1 MKKLICFMIVFF
13 SCFLAKAQT
22 TAEIPAE
29 TLPAVQNNSLKS
41 DEGQNYDPEDLPW
54 HARRFKFT
62 AGAFFPINNTQVEVG
77 SNNGNFGNMIDF
89 EKDLG
94 FKKNT
99 QSFAASFEWRI
110 SRRSRLGSEYYYL
123 DRTST
128 KTLQKDIEFG
138 DHTYP
143 IDGRVSAFFD
153 NQIIRIYYGYAFVSK
168 PTYEIGALIGAHVML
183 IDVGLRLEG
192 QTQGV
197 EFHDDFGVTAPLPDI
212 GVWGE
217 FVLGKKVGLY
227 ANFNYFALK
236 VNDIDGRIL
245 SYNLSVLYNVY
256 KNFSLTAGFTGLN
269 IRVDAQ
275 KERLNG
281 FFKWGYNGPTIA
293 AVYTFGSHVKLHK

>member
-1 MKKLICFMIVFF
+1 MKKLICFMIVCF
-13 SCFLAKAQT
+13 SCLSANAQI
-22 TAEIPAE
+22 TAEIPSD
-29 TLPAVQNNSLKS
+29 TLPSVHNNS
-41 DEGQNYDPEDLPW
+41 DEDFQNYDPEDLPW

-62 AGAFFPINNTQVEVG
+62 AGAFFPVNNTQVEVG

-99 QSFAASFEWRI
+99 QSFAAAFEWRI

-143 IDGRVSAFFD
+143 VDGRVSAFFD

-183 IDVGLRLEG
+183 IDVGLSLEG
-192 QTQGV
+192 QTQQV
-197 EFHDDFGVTAPLPDI
+197 SFSDDFGVTAPLPDI
-212 GVWGE
+212 GIWGE

-269 IRVDAQ
+269 IRIDAE

>member
-1 MKKLICFMIVFF
+1 MIVFF